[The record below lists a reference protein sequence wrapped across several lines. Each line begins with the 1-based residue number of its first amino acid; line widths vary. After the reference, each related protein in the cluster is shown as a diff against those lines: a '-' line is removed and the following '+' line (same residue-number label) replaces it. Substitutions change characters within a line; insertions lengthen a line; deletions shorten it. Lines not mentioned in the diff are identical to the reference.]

1 MALPSGRRA
10 DGKGRC
16 VMGVLNVEL
25 KRVMKARMTWVLLAL
40 ALLLSA
46 VLAYLPV
53 TYCSSTYLD
62 ENGEEITVTG
72 RASITYEKA
81 RQADTAGP
89 VTPERVRA
97 ALERYHACLRKY
109 GVTESY
115 DLPEGVYERE
125 ILPIAPLL
133 HGIKEAFADPNTGMA
148 PSLLEIQPEEIDRFD
163 AVCEARLVSLMRTEQ
178 PDSPA
183 AQKKALEM
191 YREVE
196 KPFTVCPGA
205 CSTVMDYQNIVGF
218 LVLLFCTV
226 LAAPVFSGEYQ
237 SGADDI
243 LRCTKH
249 GRGRLGTA
257 RVIAALC
264 VSGGTFLIC
273 SGVYLLLSNA
283 LFGWDTTGASMQM
296 IYSILSLVEMDLG
309 GLQWFFVLAGLLSVL
324 ASVSVALFLSAKC
337 RSTVTALGCALV
349 LCIAPVMI
357 YMTVPGAAADWLCTL
372 LPASGVGIQTSILY
386 ALTDFRF
393 LNLGGLTLWVPY
405 GMLLAWV
412 IEIPLF
418 FILTVRGY
426 CKTVR

>member
-1 MALPSGRRA
+1 
-10 DGKGRC
+10 
-16 VMGVLNVEL
+16 MGVLKVEL
-25 KRVMKARMTWVLLAL
+25 KRMIKARMTWAVLGL

-62 ENGEEITVTG
+62 ENGKEVTVTG
-72 RASITYEKA
+72 RASIAYEKA
-81 RQADTAGP
+81 RQAETAGP

-97 ALERYHACLRKY
+97 ALERYQACLRQY

-115 DLPEGVYERE
+115 DLPEGVYEQE

-133 HGIKEAFADPNTGMA
+133 HGVKEAFADPNTGMA
-148 PSLLEIQPEEIDRFD
+148 PSLWEVQPEQIDRFD
-163 AVCEARLVSLMRTEQ
+163 AVCEERLVSLMKTEQ

-183 AQKKALEM
+183 AQRKALEM
-191 YREVE
+191 YQKVE

-205 CSTVMDYQNIVGF
+205 SSTGMDYQNIVGF

-249 GRGRLGTA
+249 GRTRLGAA
-257 RVIAALC
+257 RIAAALC
-264 VSGGTFLIC
+264 VSGIAFLLC
-273 SGVYLLLSNA
+273 SVVYLLLSNA

-296 IYSILSLVEMDLG
+296 IYSILSLVEMNLG
-309 GLQWFFVLAGLLSVL
+309 ELQWFFLLAGLLSVL
-324 ASVSVALFLSAKC
+324 ASVSVTLFVSARC

-357 YMTVPGAAADWLCTL
+357 YMTVPGELANWLCTL

-418 FILTVRGY
+418 LVLTVRTY
-426 CKTVR
+426 CKTAR